1 LSEIKNSAPHAQN
14 GVSDRVWLK
23 ARTIVQRSNVQ
34 IPIRAMRR
42 ILRGFLRD
50 RAGSPAV
57 EFALISPLLFA
68 LMLGIVQVGIVF
80 NNYVE
85 LIDGVRAG
93 SRNLAISR
101 SSAVTTPYTTSTAAV
116 TSSAMNLTA
125 ASITIT
131 LKVNGVACAS
141 DSACTT
147 ALSTAAGDPAEVLA
161 TYPCNLTIMGVNYS
175 PSCTLSSQSTERIE

>member
-1 LSEIKNSAPHAQN
+1 
-14 GVSDRVWLK
+14 LK
-23 ARTIVQRSNVQ
+23 ARTIVQRVNVQ
-34 IPIRAMRR
+34 ISARATGRL
-42 ILRGFLRD
+42 LRAFLHN

-101 SSAVTTPYTTSTAAV
+101 SDGVTTPYTTSRAAV

-125 ASITIT
+125 ANVTMT
-131 LKVNGVACAS
+131 LTVNGAACAS
-141 DSACTT
+141 DTACVT
-147 ALSTAAGDPAEVLA
+147 ALSTAAGEAANVTA

>member
-1 LSEIKNSAPHAQN
+1 MQ
-14 GVSDRVWLK
+14 RV
-23 ARTIVQRSNVQ
+23 NVQ
-34 IPIRAMRR
+34 ISARATGRL
-42 ILRGFLRD
+42 LRAFLHN

-101 SSAVTTPYTTSTAAV
+101 SAGLPWSTTPYTTSTAAV

-125 ASITIT
+125 ANIIIT
-131 LKVNGVACAS
+131 LKVNGVTCAT

-147 ALSTAAGDPAEVLA
+147 ALSTASGEAANVTA

>member
-1 LSEIKNSAPHAQN
+1 
-14 GVSDRVWLK
+14 LK

-34 IPIRAMRR
+34 ISARATGRL
-42 ILRGFLRD
+42 LRNFLHD

-101 SSAVTTPYTTSTAAV
+101 SDGVTTPYTTSTAAV

-125 ASITIT
+125 ANITIT
-131 LKVNGVACAS
+131 LKVNGATCSS
-141 DSACTT
+141 DSTCVT
-147 ALSTAAGDPAEVLA
+147 ALSTAMGESANVSA

-175 PSCTLSSQSTERIE
+175 PSCTLSSQSTERVE